1 MHIILILLALLFLFP
16 SSNSEARVDL
26 GVSIGDE
33 GLRIR
38 KGKEKK
44 RKADLYPFIFRIENI
59 FMKLKVQSYLKPVF
73 EYPH

>member
-38 KGKEKK
+38 KGKK

>member
-1 MHIILILLALLFLFP
+1 VRKDMHIILILLALLFLFP

-44 RKADLYPFIFRIENI
+44 G
-59 FMKLKVQSYLKPVF
+59 
-73 EYPH
+73 